1 MRKLTVLLS
10 ISITFLFFTLTIAS
24 ASGQSSYSEDRS
36 RIENLIARYTF
47 ALDFRDA
54 DAYASTFTEDGILDS
69 GIGIKKGREEI
80 KSIIALMN
88 GFNGN
93 SNNAEVRRHIIS
105 NIVLKIEGD
114 KAVGRAYWHSVK
126 MDKASGIPAFI
137 SFGHYE
143 DEYVKVNG
151 EWFFSK
157 RKIYNEKRPN
167 RSAKGTNPAW

>member
-1 MRKLTVLLS
+1 MKKLTVL
-10 ISITFLFFTLTIAS
+10 ITTSITFLFLTLTIAA
-24 ASGQSSYSEDRS
+24 ASGQSSYSENRS

-47 ALDFRDA
+47 ALDFKDA
-54 DAYASTFTEDGILDS
+54 DAYASTFSENGILDS

-80 KSIIALMN
+80 KSVIALMN
-88 GFNGN
+88 GFNG
-93 SNNAEVRRHIIS
+93 NAEVRRHIIS

-126 MDKASGIPAFI
+126 MDKVSGAPAFI

-167 RSAKGTNPAW
+167 RSAKGPNPAW